1 MARRLLST
9 AGLLCLLPLLSNAQG
24 RTDYFFH
31 QFNVEIIPRV
41 LAVHPSGRLFSCN
54 GGSAMQLDACETA
67 QVFLWDEHFE
77 LETTFW
83 PTLEERWSHLKT
95 AAWHGDTLIALGQPD
110 YCPDSFEERD
120 AFSYLLAYDLAG
132 NFLDGVAL
140 PDCETG
146 TPVFFFA
153 ERSPSISLP
162 LLDFGPA
169 GEIYV
174 ALDDGL
180 LRFPSIRDW
189 PERVAEEL
197 ELGKLLGLAALP
209 DGRLALCSADSLR
222 LFDPATEEVQW
233 SAPLAAQSMAL
244 IDGLLWLASADS
256 LHCLRADESLQ
267 AWPLPAEASPW
278 LRLADHA
285 GTPLL
290 YEYYSGVTLHP
301 SYRGWHFS
309 AGSQSFE
316 LAFHWANP
324 QIQLHSLQPVGPD
337 TCYVGGLQG
346 GITRPFVKKTAFSAL
361 DFSSPFDIG
370 IADLDVEILELDVTY
385 ESYYVVLARISIALE
400 YTVENYGAVPV
411 DAFQIDRL
419 MGPAQWCNGPGI
431 RIAAAEGLEPGGRK
445 TYQNNFSYWL
455 NANPDAWPP
464 DSLTFALHTYA
475 PNHHPDGDPTNDH
488 ATVRVLLTSA
498 PDQPLAAPHIRLSP
512 NPAQAMVRVE
522 SELPLEGFEL
532 YDATGR
538 LLRQTELPGG
548 AREFELLRASL
559 PAGLYF
565 LRLRS
570 GGSLWVERV
579 VWQD

>member
-41 LAVHPSGRLFSCN
+41 LAVHPTGRLFSCN
-54 GGSAMQLDACETA
+54 GGSTILIDACETA
-67 QVFLWDEHFE
+67 QVFLWDEDFE

-83 PTLEERWSHLKT
+83 PTLGERWSHLKT
-95 AAWHGDTLIALGQPD
+95 AAWHGDTLIGLGQPD
-110 YCPDSFEERD
+110 YCPNSFEERD
-120 AFSYLLAYDLAG
+120 AFSYLLAYDLTG
-132 NFLDGVAL
+132 SFQDGVAL

-162 LLDFGPA
+162 LLAFGPT

-233 SAPLAAQSMAL
+233 SVPLAAQSMTV

-256 LHCLRADESLQ
+256 LHCLLADDSLLG
-267 AWPLPAEASPW
+267 WPLPAGVQPG
-278 LRLADHA
+278 LRLTAHE
-285 GTPLL
+285 GRPLL
-290 YEYYSGVTLHP
+290 HGYHRQSILPPT
-301 SYRGWHFS
+301 YRGWHFIAAS
-309 AGSQSFE
+309 ETLEQ
-316 LAFHWANP
+316 AFNWG
-324 QIQLHSLQPVGPD
+324 ILQADIFALEPLGPD
-337 TCYVGGLQG
+337 SCFVAGAMG
-346 GITRPFVKKTAFSAL
+346 GISRPFVKKAAFSAL
-361 DFSSPFDIG
+361 EFTSPYDIG
-370 IADLDVEILELDVTY
+370 VAEINAEILEVKVLH
-385 ESYYVVLARISIALE
+385 ESSHHVSAHITVALE
-400 YTVENYGAVPV
+400 YIVENYGATRV
-411 DAFQIDRL
+411 DAFQIDWPQPS
-419 MGPAQWCNGPGI
+419 GWCNGPG
-431 RIAAAEGLEPGGRK
+431 RFFVSAAGLEPGDQI
-445 TYQNNFSYWL
+445 TYQGTLHPYVIVPPAF
-455 NANPDAWPP
+455 WPP

-538 LLRQTELPGG
+538 LLRQIELPGG
-548 AREFELLRASL
+548 TREFELLRASL

-570 GGSLWVERV
+570 GGSLWVERL